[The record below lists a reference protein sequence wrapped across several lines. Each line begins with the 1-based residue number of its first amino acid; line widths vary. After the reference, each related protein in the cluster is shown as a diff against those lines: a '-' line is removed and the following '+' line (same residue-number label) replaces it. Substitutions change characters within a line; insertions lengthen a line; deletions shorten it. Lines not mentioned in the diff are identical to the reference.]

1 MMSRLNEVSLQNSTP
16 TTSLINLKLK
26 GNEITSKITPAK
38 DTDSRDAATVANQS
52 DYDDDDDDDDDD
64 NDDDDVEE
72 TTVNKTRKAPNE
84 LLEEVRFLNSFK

>member
-52 DYDDDDDDDDDD
+52 DDDDDDD